1 MTLSDCVI
9 VLTKQ
14 ELEELEEKLRVYQG
28 CQTFGDA
35 LFDLAELLR
44 NAIVEAAGLIAELV
58 DTFTLSLVETVR
70 EIISQEPEP
79 KRPNYKAN
87 PRYNYKLDYRAHIY
101 KINYEHRK
109 E

>member
-1 MTLSDCVI
+1 MSDCMY

-14 ELEELEEKLRVYQG
+14 ELEELKEKLRVCQG
-28 CQTFGDA
+28 FQTFGTA
-35 LFDLAELLR
+35 LSNLAELLE
-44 NAIVEAAGLIAELV
+44 NALIEAAGLIAELAN
-58 DTFTLSLVETVR
+58 TFLPNVVEVVR
-70 EIISQEPEP
+70 ETIRQKPKP

-101 KINYEHRK
+101 KINYEYRK